1 MFFRHSL
8 STFISLLIC
17 WCFITLDQPV
27 AKCQPADSLGFLNIQ
42 TDSLHVE
49 IFLNNKTLGFT
60 PLPILALPAGKYQIT
75 ASHPNPYIW
84 GNLDWR
90 DSILVVAHD
99 TLIVRPKFKTILTI
113 RTNPF
118 DAAIYLDNELIGH
131 TPLSFP
137 IDLSPDKQL
146 VIKKEGF
153 HDQLVRLSDLKNN
166 SIQIDLIRNQYNWE
180 LSQTKYRHQ
189 KLIKKYYRSISY
201 SLWGLS
207 IVTGLSTVYFKDQ
220 ADDYYQKYLVAG
232 SMQQMNRYY
241 SATRRY
247 DRYTYISLAA
257 LQACFGLSFYFLMKS
272 LD

>member
-1 MFFRHSL
+1 M
-8 STFISLLIC
+8 
-17 WCFITLDQPV
+17 
-27 AKCQPADSLGFLNIQ
+27 AECQPADSIGFLKIQ
-42 TDSLHVE
+42 SDSLRVE

-75 ASHPNPYIW
+75 SSHPNPYIW

-90 DSILVVAHD
+90 DSILVVAYD
-99 TLIVRPKFKTILTI
+99 TLIVRPKFKSIITI

-118 DAAIYLDNELIGH
+118 DAEIYLDDDLIGH
-131 TPLSFP
+131 SPLSIP
-137 IDLSPDKQL
+137 IDLASDKLL

-166 SIQIDLIRNQYNWE
+166 SVQIDLIRNQFNWE
-180 LSQTKYRHQ
+180 LTQAKYRQQ
-189 KLIKKYYRSISY
+189 KLLKKYYRSISY

-207 IVTGLSTVYFKDQ
+207 IITGLSTVYFKDR
-220 ADDYYQKYLVAG
+220 ADDYYQQYLIAG
-232 SMQQMNRYY
+232 SMQQMNKYY
-241 SATRRY
+241 RDTRRY